1 MKQRYEMKEVVRKEI
16 FHSWLQSYQGILY
29 KIIRAYSSSP
39 MDQDDLFQ
47 EIALQLWRSIP
58 SFRSEAKAS
67 TWIYRVALNT
77 AIAWQGKE
85 KKHGKQESIDKVEH
99 RIYYAASENT
109 DERLEWLYQ
118 EIAMLNKVDRSIAL
132 LLLDG
137 FSYQEMSELIGITEN
152 NLAVKIHRIKKHLIL
167 KSEKYERHGV

>member
-1 MKQRYEMKEVVRKEI
+1 MKEAVRSKI
-16 FHSWLQSYQGILY
+16 FHNWLESYQGILY
-29 KIIRAYSSSP
+29 KIIRAYSNSV

-58 SFRSEAKAS
+58 SFRREAKAS
-67 TWIYRVALNT
+67 TWIYRVSLNT

-85 KKHGKQESIDKVEH
+85 RKHGEQESIEDVEH
-99 RIYYAASENT
+99 RIYHPEDANT
-109 DERLEWLYQ
+109 DERLDWLYQ
-118 EIAMLNKVDRSIAL
+118 EIAMLNKVDRSVAL

-137 FSYQEMSELIGITEN
+137 FSYQEMSELIGLTEN